1 MDKTALNSASVGCFF
16 TDECMLIY
24 DYYSLDILDVNK
36 ACLEK
41 YQFSEEEFLS
51 KKITDLGDKYRESV
65 SDKFSNDEQ
74 FKLPAIWKHYR
85 KDGSSFYVQ
94 FTFHQMKKYGK
105 NVQLCVMHDIT
116 KEIPD
121 LNKNLHHLPRV
132 DTYREQL
139 PLATVEWDRNGKIRD
154 WSPKAEEI
162 FGWNFEN
169 ILGNSIFD
177 SGIVEGM
184 RKPFIE
190 SKIQEMAAHHTT
202 YFTFNSVLSIDGQ
215 GEVHT
220 TWHNSANYD
229 QSGKLMSI
237 MSLIEDLTESKLAE
251 ERLKGSEQRFRV
263 LSEASTVGVYLIQHG
278 KLLYVNPM
286 FCKISGYSK
295 GELLN
300 DLDPLELIHKEDVK
314 KLFTIRER
322 FYNSEIDSF
331 EVDSR
336 AEAKDGSKVYVKIYG
351 SKIELNGELAIMGV
365 VIDQTKQKEMEG
377 QLNQSIQSYRDLFN
391 SIGDAIYIHDEN
403 GKFAEVNKTAEEIF
417 GYTRDELLGNDPMM
431 FAAPGKVNEDKTYQ
445 HIEKSLKGEK
455 QRFEWWAVR
464 KNGEV
469 FPIEVTL
476 TPGKYFGKNAVI
488 AVARDMTGQYE
499 QQIDLRQSEEL
510 FRQLFQNAPVG
521 IAMLDNRNEVQMVN
535 RSFED
540 IFEFEID
547 EIKGLNIDELIAPA
561 DELESARKLS
571 NSTESFEVTGVRK
584 TKSGKLVDVLIYGVP
599 VVVDGKTIAIY
610 GLYVDITDQKKA
622 EAKLKGSLK
631 EKEVLLAEIHHRV
644 KNNLAVITGLLEL
657 QSHSTE
663 NEDVREA
670 LKDSQMRINTMAL
683 IHEKLYQNETLS
695 SIDFSRYIRELV
707 DVIDKSHRNSSRPVD
722 LKLDLEEIQFTIT
735 QAIPCGL
742 MLNEILTNCYKHAF
756 SCERADN
763 PSVRISLNLKEEDS
777 ISLKVEDNGIG
788 LPDNFDELGK
798 FSLGLT
804 LIKTLSRQIDADMT
818 VNGEK
823 GTSYHFSFDLEK

>member
-1 MDKTALNSASVGCFF
+1 MDKPAQKFATDGSFF
-16 TDECMLIY
+16 DKECMLIY
-24 DYYSLDILDVNK
+24 DYFTLNILEVNS

-41 YQFSEEEFLS
+41 YQYSEEEFRN

-65 SDKFSNDEQ
+65 ADQLSNDEQ

-94 FTFHQMKKYGK
+94 FTFHQMKKDGK
-105 NVQLCVMHDIT
+105 NIQLCILHDISE
-116 KEIPD
+116 EIPE
-121 LNKNLHHLPRV
+121 LNKNLHHLPRI
-132 DTYREQL
+132 DSYKEQL
-139 PLATVEWDRNGKIRD
+139 PLATVEWDRMAKIRD

-169 ILGNSIFD
+169 ILGHSLFE
-177 SGIVEGM
+177 SGIVED
-184 RKPFIE
+184 KVKAFIE
-190 SKIQEMAAHHTT
+190 SKVQEMAAHHTT
-202 YFTFNSVLSIDGQ
+202 YFTFDSVVKDDTGKEI
-215 GEVHT
+215 HT
-220 TWHNSANYD
+220 NWHNSANYD
-229 QSGKLMSI
+229 QSGKLISI
-237 MSLIEDLTESKLAE
+237 LSLIKDDTESKIAE
-251 ERLKGSEQRFRV
+251 ERLKDSEQRFRV
-263 LSEASTVGVYLIQHG
+263 LSEASTVGVYLVQKG

-286 FCKISGYSK
+286 FSKITGYSK

-300 DLDPLELIHKEDVK
+300 NLDPLELIHKDDVA
-314 KLFTIRER
+314 KLLTIRER

-331 EVDSR
+331 EVDVR
-336 AEAKDGSKVYVKIYG
+336 AKSKDESQKFVKIYG
-351 SKIELNGELAIMGV
+351 SKIELKGHLAIMGV
-365 VIDQTKQKEMEG
+365 VIDQTKQMEV
-377 QLNQSIQSYRDLFN
+377 QSKLNQSIQSYRDLFN

-417 GYTRDELLGNDPMM
+417 GYSREELIGNDPMM
-431 FAAPGKVNEDKTYQ
+431 FAAPGKVDEKQTYEY
-445 HIEKSLKGEK
+445 INSSLNGKR

-476 TPGKYFGKNAVI
+476 TPGKYFGRNAVI
-488 AVARDMTGQYE
+488 AIARDISTQHD
-499 QQIDLRQSEEL
+499 QQKELRQNEEL

-521 IAMLDNRNEVQMVN
+521 IAMLDGQNEIQMLN
-535 RSFED
+535 RSFEG
-540 IFEFEID
+540 IFEYNID
-547 EIKGLNIDELIAPA
+547 EIRGVNIDDLIAPA
-561 DELESARKLS
+561 QDLDIARKLS
-571 NSTESFEVTGVRK
+571 NSTETFEVTGVRRK
-584 TKSGKLVDVLIYGVP
+584 KDGSSVDVLIYGVP
-599 VVVDGKTIAIY
+599 VKVDGKTIAIF
-610 GLYVDITDQKKA
+610 GIYVDITDQKEA
-622 EAKLKGSLK
+622 ESNLKKSLK

-663 NEDVREA
+663 NNDVQNA

-707 DVIDKSHRNSSRPVD
+707 DVIDKSHRNSSRPIK
-722 LKLDLEEIQFTIT
+722 LGLDLDEIEFTIT

-756 SCERADN
+756 GKDFK
-763 PSVRISLNLKEEDS
+763 KEAS
-777 ISLKVEDNGIG
+777 IQISLKLGENDQISLQVKDNGAG
-788 LPDNFDELGK
+788 LPADFDKLGK

-823 GTSYHFSFDLEK
+823 GTSYQFIFDLEK

>member
-1 MDKTALNSASVGCFF
+1 MDKPAQKFSTDGSFF
-16 TDECMLIY
+16 AKECMLIY
-24 DYYSLDILDVNK
+24 DYFTLDILEVNN

-41 YQFSEEEFLS
+41 YQYNEEEFRS

-65 SDKFSNDEQ
+65 ADQLSNDEQ

-94 FTFHQMKKYGK
+94 FTFHQMKKEGK
-105 NVQLCVMHDIT
+105 NIQLCVLHDISE
-116 KEIPD
+116 EIPE
-121 LNKNLHHLPRV
+121 LSKNLHHLPRI
-132 DTYREQL
+132 DSYKEQL
-139 PLATVEWDRNGKIRD
+139 PLATVEWDRSAKIRD

-169 ILGNSIFD
+169 ILGKSLFI
-177 SGIVEGM
+177 SGIVEN
-184 RKPFIE
+184 KVKAFIE
-190 SKIQEMAAHHTT
+190 NKIQEMAAHHTT
-202 YFTFNSVLSIDGQ
+202 YFTFNSVVTDNNGKEI
-215 GEVHT
+215 HT
-220 TWHNSANYD
+220 NWHNSANYD
-229 QSGKLMSI
+229 QSGKLISI
-237 MSLIEDLTESKLAE
+237 LSLIKDDTESKIAE
-251 ERLKGSEQRFRV
+251 DKLKDSEQRFRV
-263 LSEASTVGVYLIQHG
+263 LSEASTVGVYLIQKG

-286 FCKISGYSK
+286 FSKISGYSK
-295 GELLN
+295 WELMN
-300 DLDPLELIHKEDVK
+300 NIDPLELIHKDDVG
-314 KLFTIRER
+314 KLLTIRER

-331 EVDSR
+331 EVDVR
-336 AEAKDGSKVYVKIYG
+336 AKSKNGSEIFVKIYG
-351 SKIELNGELAIMGV
+351 SKIELKGQLAIMGV
-365 VIDQTKQKEMEG
+365 VIDQTKQMEV
-377 QLNQSIQSYRDLFN
+377 QSKLNQSIQSYRDLFN
-391 SIGDAIYIHDEN
+391 SIGDAIYIHDKN

-417 GYTRDELLGNDPMM
+417 GYSREELIGNDPMM
-431 FAAPGKVNEDKTYQ
+431 FAAPGKVDEKLTKEY
-445 HIEKSLKGEK
+445 IENSLNGEK

-488 AVARDMTGQYE
+488 AIARDISTQHD
-499 QQIDLRQSEEL
+499 QQQELRQNEEL

-521 IAMLDNRNEVQMVN
+521 IAMLDSQNEVQMVN
-535 RSFED
+535 RSFEE
-540 IFEFEID
+540 IFEYNID
-547 EIKGLNIDELIAPA
+547 EIRGVNIDGLIAPA
-561 DELESARKLS
+561 QDLDVARKLS
-571 NSTESFEVTGVRK
+571 NSTETFEVTGVRRK
-584 TKSGKLVDVLIYGVP
+584 KDGSFVDVLIYGVP
-599 VVVDGKTIAIY
+599 VKVDGKTIAIF
-610 GLYVDITDQKKA
+610 GIYVDITDQKEA
-622 EAKLKGSLK
+622 ESNLKNSLK

-663 NEDVREA
+663 NSDVQNA

-707 DVIDKSHRNSSRPVD
+707 DVIDKSHRNRSR
-722 LKLDLEEIQFTIT
+722 LMELDLELDEIEFTIT

-756 SCERADN
+756 GDD
-763 PSVRISLNLKEEDS
+763 LTKEAS
-777 ISLKVEDNGIG
+777 IQISLKLSDNDQVTLQVKDNGVG
-788 LPDNFDELGK
+788 LPDDFDKLGE

-818 VNGEK
+818 VNGES
-823 GTSYHFSFDLEK
+823 GTFYQFLFDLEI

>member
-1 MDKTALNSASVGCFF
+1 MDKTAQKFATNGSFF
-16 TDECMLIY
+16 DKECMLVY
-24 DYYSLDILDVNK
+24 DYFTLDILEVNH
-36 ACLEK
+36 ACIEK
-41 YQFSEEEFLS
+41 YQYTEEEFRR

-65 SDKFSNDEQ
+65 ADQLSNDEQ

-94 FTFHQMKKYGK
+94 FTFHQMKKDGK
-105 NVQLCVMHDIT
+105 NIQLCVLHDISA
-116 KEIPD
+116 EIPE
-121 LNKNLHHLPRV
+121 LNKNLHHLPRI
-132 DTYREQL
+132 DSYKEQL
-139 PLATVEWDRNGKIRD
+139 PLATIEWDRMARIRD

-169 ILGNSIFD
+169 ILGKHLFNA
-177 SGIVEGM
+177 GIVDEKK
-184 RKPFIE
+184 KPLIE

-202 YFTFNSVLSIDGQ
+202 YFTFSSFVKDDEGKEI
-215 GEVHT
+215 HT
-220 TWHNSANYD
+220 NWHNSANYD
-229 QSGKLMSI
+229 QSGKLISI
-237 MSLIEDLTESKLAE
+237 LSLIEDDTENKIAE
-251 ERLKGSEQRFRV
+251 ERLKDSEQRFRV
-263 LSEASTVGVYLIQHG
+263 LSEASTVGVYLVQRG

-286 FCKISGYSK
+286 FSKITGYSK

-300 DLDPLELIHKEDVK
+300 NFDPLELIHKEDVK
-314 KLFTIRER
+314 KLLKIRER

-331 EVDSR
+331 EVDVR
-336 AEAKDGSKVYVKIYG
+336 AKSKNDSQKFVKIYG
-351 SKIELNGELAIMGV
+351 SKIELKGQLAIIGV
-365 VIDQTKQKEMEG
+365 VIDQTKQMEV
-377 QLNQSIQSYRDLFN
+377 QNKLNQSIHSYRDLFN

-417 GYTRDELLGNDPMM
+417 GYTREELIGNDPMM
-431 FAAPGKVNEDKTYQ
+431 FAAPGKVNEKKTYEY
-445 HIEKSLKGEK
+445 IKNSLNGQR

-488 AVARDMTGQYE
+488 AIARDISTQHY
-499 QQIDLRQSEEL
+499 QQKELRQNEEL

-521 IAMLDNRNEVQMVN
+521 IAMLDSQNEVQMVN
-535 RSFED
+535 RSFEE
-540 IFEFEID
+540 IFEYNID
-547 EIKGLNIDELIAPA
+547 EIKGVNIDERIAPVQ
-561 DELESARKLS
+561 DLDIARKLS
-571 NSTESFEVTGVRK
+571 NSTETFEVTGVRRK
-584 TKSGKLVDVLIYGVP
+584 KDGNSVDVLIYGVP
-599 VVVDGKTIAIY
+599 VKVDGKTIAIF
-610 GLYVDITDQKKA
+610 GIYVDITDQKEA
-622 EAKLKGSLK
+622 ESNLKNSLK

-663 NEDVREA
+663 NSDVRDA

-707 DVIDKSHRNSSRPVD
+707 DVIDKSHRNSSRPI
-722 LKLDLEEIQFTIT
+722 KIGLDLDEIEFTIT

-756 SCERADN
+756 SKDF
-763 PSVRISLNLKEEDS
+763 IKDS
-777 ISLKVEDNGIG
+777 SIQISLKLGENDQVTLQVKDNGAG
-788 LPDNFDELGK
+788 LPDDFDKLGK

-804 LIKTLSRQIDADMT
+804 LIKTLSRQIDADMS
-818 VNGEK
+818 VNGES
-823 GTSYHFSFDLEK
+823 GTSYQFIFDLEK